1 MRPFSLYIPDADV
14 EMSVTLDDLLVYK
27 SRTLVIVTAA
37 FFILSAVL
45 LSGTASTLMMG
56 RLLGLSLA
64 FGMLSFAAYTLM
76 ERRYLI
82 AHLLWQAGLTGLI
95 GITSLL
101 FGRAEILLLAAFLP
115 LIAAIT
121 LGGWS
126 SLAAEAVI
134 VGLVVWMRADPGLFP
149 LLPIYPVMILVFG
162 AFGGLLGWIST
173 GQLMGTVQW
182 ALFNF
187 NQARTRLEE
196 AREQSLELAQTQEDL
211 TGANL
216 ELARLADRLKILQ
229 RVAEEARQ
237 AKTEFVANVSH
248 ELRTPL
254 NMIIGFTEI
263 IARSPHLYGSHLPA
277 ALMTDITAIQRSSQH
292 LSSAGQRRARPEPG
306 GSRAHGP
313 EPRMDLARRDDPVGP
328 LGCRRLIPL
337 QRAVPEIGA
346 ARSPASGLLRPD
358 PHPPGGHQP
367 AQQRRALYDPGRR
380 GHCMPGE
387 MSRLLVFSVTDTGP
401 GIPEEDQK
409 RIFEPFQQVDNS
421 IRRLY
426 GGSGL
431 GLTISKQFIELHGG
445 KMWLESRPGQGT
457 AFFFTLPLAPSL
469 DEEEAARGDRNSAAG
484 QRVRRGLIPD
494 DELGYRLRTRPSKA
508 PAPRL
513 IPRLVV
519 LEKEQSLQRLL
530 TRYLQDTE
538 IVSTRSLE
546 EAAEA
551 LSRSPAQALVANL
564 PPFENLSSEMISIA
578 PFGTPVITCWIPGE
592 VEAANHLGVIQ
603 YLVKPLTRERLLS
616 VLAGLPGEIK
626 NVLVA
631 DDEPDE
637 LHLFA
642 RMLEFDPQR
651 LPRAAGHQRQ
661 TRPGYAA
668 QPQARHPPVG
678 PDDAGHERL
687 PGAGGE
693 TKGPDHPRH
702 PRNRHLI
709 PRPAGRGDYREHHP
723 GQPRRRIF
731 HQPPA

>member
-1 MRPFSLYIPDADV
+1 MHA
-14 EMSVTLDDLLVYK
+14 
-27 SRTLVIVTAA
+27 
-37 FFILSAVL
+37 
-45 LSGTASTLMMG
+45 G
-56 RLLGLSLA
+56 R
-64 FGMLSFAAYTLM
+64 
-76 ERRYLI
+76 I
-82 AHLLWQAGLTGLI
+82 
-95 GITSLL
+95 
-101 FGRAEILLLAAFLP
+101 
-115 LIAAIT
+115 
-121 LGGWS
+121 
-126 SLAAEAVI
+126 
-134 VGLVVWMRADPGLFP
+134 
-149 LLPIYPVMILVFG
+149 
-162 AFGGLLGWIST
+162 
-173 GQLMGTVQW
+173 
-182 ALFNF
+182 
-187 NQARTRLEE
+187 
-196 AREQSLELAQTQEDL
+196 
-211 TGANL
+211 
-216 ELARLADRLKILQ
+216 
-229 RVAEEARQ
+229 
-237 AKTEFVANVSH
+237 
-248 ELRTPL
+248 
-254 NMIIGFTEI
+254 
-263 IARSPHLYGSHLPA
+263 
-277 ALMTDITAIQRSSQH
+277 
-292 LSSAGQRRARPEPG
+292 
-306 GSRAHGP
+306 
-313 EPRMDLARRDDPVGP
+313 RD
-328 LGCRRLIPL
+328 
-337 QRAVPEIGA
+337 
-346 ARSPASGLLRPD
+346 S
-358 PHPPGGHQP
+358 
-367 AQQRRALYDPGRR
+367 
-380 GHCMPGE
+380 
-387 MSRLLVFSVTDTGP
+387 LVFSVTDTGP

-431 GLTISKQFIELHGG
+431 GLTISKQFIEIHGG

-469 DEEEAARGDRNSAAG
+469 DEEEAASGDRNSAAG

-642 RMLEFDPQR
+642 RMLESDPHGYRVLQATNGKRALDMLRSRKPDILLLDLMMPVMSGFQVLEEKQKDPTIRDIPVIVISSRDPQGEAITGNTIQVSHGGGFSTSH
-651 LPRAAGHQRQ
+651 LLEIIQAVTEIITPTSTPA
-661 TRPGYAA
+661 TRPTT
-668 QPQARHPPVG
+668 P
-678 PDDAGHERL
+678 
-687 PGAGGE
+687 
-693 TKGPDHPRH
+693 
-702 PRNRHLI
+702 I
-709 PRPAGRGDYREHHP
+709 
-723 GQPRRRIF
+723 
-731 HQPPA
+731 

>member
-101 FGRAEILLLAAFLP
+101 FGRAEILLLAALLP

-263 IARSPHLYGSHLPA
+263 IARSPHLYGGHLPA
-277 ALMTDITAIQRSSQH
+277 ALMTDITAIQRNSQH
-292 LSSAGQRRARPEPG
+292 LQALVNDVLDLSQVEAGHMAL
-306 GSRAHGP
+306 SR
-313 EPRMDLARRDDPVGP
+313 EW
-328 LGCRRLIPL
+328 I
-337 QRAVPEIGA
+337 
-346 ARSPASGLLRPD
+346 S
-358 PHPPGGHQP
+358 
-367 AQQRRALYDPGRR
+367 
-380 GHCMPGE
+380 PGE
-387 MSRLLVFSVTDTGP
+387 MIQSALSVVEGLFHSK
-401 GIPEEDQK
+401 G
-409 RIFEPFQQVDNS
+409 
-421 IRRLY
+421 LY
-426 GGSGL
+426 
-431 GLTISKQFIELHGG
+431 LTLEL
-445 KMWLESRPGQGT
+445 P
-457 AFFFTLPLAPSL
+457 
-469 DEEEAARGDRNSAAG
+469 
-484 QRVRRGLIPD
+484 
-494 DELGYRLRTRPSKA
+494 
-508 PAPRL
+508 
-513 IPRLVV
+513 
-519 LEKEQSLQRLL
+519 
-530 TRYLQDTE
+530 
-538 IVSTRSLE
+538 
-546 EAAEA
+546 EA
-551 LSRSPAQALVANL
+551 LPQVFCDQTRIRQV
-564 PPFENLSSEMISIA
+564 
-578 PFGTPVITCWIPGE
+578 VI
-592 VEAANHLGVIQ
+592 N
-603 YLVKPLTRERLLS
+603 LLS
-616 VLAGLPGEIK
+616 
-626 NVLVA
+626 N
-631 DDEPDE
+631 
-637 LHLFA
+637 
-642 RMLEFDPQR
+642 
-651 LPRAAGHQRQ
+651 
-661 TRPGYAA
+661 
-668 QPQARHPPVG
+668 
-678 PDDAGHERL
+678 
-687 PGAGGE
+687 
-693 TKGPDHPRH
+693 
-702 PRNRHLI
+702 
-709 PRPAGRGDYREHHP
+709 AGRFTTRGGVGIACRADTR
-723 GQPRRRIF
+723 F
-731 HQPPA
+731 VSL